1 MKNKPNII
9 AVIPA
14 RGGSKR
20 ILNKNIRNICGKP
33 MIQWVL
39 EELKKTKFIKDIIVS
54 TDSHEI
60 KKTVETLGI
69 KVPFLRPSNISDDF
83 TSTSVVTKHALKW
96 YEQNISKVDYV
107 ITIYPTAIFTS
118 HNEILMAYKKIINEG
133 WETVFTATT
142 FPFPIQR
149 AFFLNKKNLI
159 QMFQPEMFYKRSQDL
174 TEAYHDAGQF
184 YFSNTHAVLNETPAF
199 SDKASI
205 ILLPRHKAIDIDTEE
220 DFIFAEK
227 LLGISNKIN

>member
-1 MKNKPNII
+1 MKKKPKII
-9 AVIPA
+9 AVVPA

-39 EELKKTKFIKDIIVS
+39 EELKKTTFINDIIVS
-54 TDSHEI
+54 TDSYEI
-60 KKTVETLGI
+60 KKIVENLGI
-69 KVPFLRPSNISDDF
+69 DVPFLRPSKLSDDF
-83 TSTSVVTKHALKW
+83 TSTSAVTKHALEW
-96 YEQNISKVDYV
+96 YEKNVSKVDYV

-118 HNEILMAYKKIINEG
+118 HNEILIAYKKIINEG
-133 WETVFTATT
+133 RETVFTATT

-149 AFFLNKKNLI
+149 AFFINKKNLI
-159 QMFQPEMFYKRSQDL
+159 QMFQPEMFNKRSQDL

-184 YFSNTHAVLNETPAF
+184 YFSTTHAVLNEIPAF

-205 ILLPRHKAIDIDTEE
+205 IYLPRYKAIDIDTEE
-220 DFIFAEK
+220 DLVFAEK
-227 LLGISNKIN
+227 LLGISKNIT